1 MGVNESLVGWHTGHL
16 SSSSRLHREKVIRDV
31 SRIFCIA
38 IKDTEFESE
47 AECIWIVK
55 LVRNCHPFGVEVSA
69 IRLGP
74 SAIGLRWLVANK
86 HCNSKTYASGYQN
99 AQL

>member
-16 SSSSRLHREKVIRDV
+16 SSSSRLRREKVIRDV

-47 AECIWIVK
+47 AA
-55 LVRNCHPFGVEVSA
+55 NA
-69 IRLGP
+69 Y
-74 SAIGLRWLVANK
+74 GL
-86 HCNSKTYASGYQN
+86 
-99 AQL
+99 